1 MISSPEKLSANHILD
16 EFDCGQP
23 ALSEWLQ
30 RYALVNQQAGTSRT
44 FVVCSKKRV
53 IGFYSLV
60 VGAVDHAAATA
71 RVAKGVARHPVPIM
85 ILARL
90 GVDKRYKGQGIGK
103 GLLKDALL
111 RTVQAADLAGI
122 RAILVHA
129 KNEQAREFYEKVGF
143 EPSPLDPLQLM
154 LLMKDVRKAIK

>member
-129 KNEQAREFYEKVGF
+129 KDDGARAFYEKIGF
-143 EPSPLDPLQLM
+143 ESSP
-154 LLMKDVRKAIK
+154 